1 MAGEPGWFGVGG
13 IRVSEPGT
21 LEQERR
27 VLTAPL
33 LRRESI
39 GHSYHLLS
47 FDVPGGSLVRPGQ
60 FTMIRGA
67 EWGDAPLLPRP
78 MSYLSGGATP
88 SILVKVHGEGTIRM
102 GRAEPGEP
110 FTLLGPLGNGWRAP
124 DRHRRQLLVAGGV
137 GIAPIFFLLKELVEA
152 GARPVLLYG
161 GRSNRDLP
169 LADDVADLCEVE
181 LVTDDGSRG
190 ACGRVTDLL
199 DRHLSGSLEVFTCGP
214 DPMMAEVARK
224 CRTAEVPCEVSLES
238 PMACGYGV
246 CLGCAVP
253 AASGGY
259 LYACA
264 VGPCMDANR
273 IDWDRP
279 RTDHATDRKVT
290 EA

>member
-1 MAGEPGWFGVGG
+1 V
-13 IRVSEPGT
+13 
-21 LEQERR
+21 
-27 VLTAPL
+27 
-33 LRRESI
+33 
-39 GHSYHLLS
+39 
-47 FDVPGGSLVRPGQ
+47 
-60 FTMIRGA
+60 
-67 EWGDAPLLPRP
+67 
-78 MSYLSGGATP
+78 
-88 SILVKVHGEGTIRM
+88 
-102 GRAEPGEP
+102 
-110 FTLLGPLGNGWRAP
+110 
-124 DRHRRQLLVAGGV
+124 LVAGGV

-152 GARPVLLYG
+152 GARPILLYG

-199 DRHLSGSLEVFTCGP
+199 DRHLSGSFEVFTCGP

-224 CRTAEVPCEVSLES
+224 CRAAEVPCEVSLES

-253 AASGGY
+253 AAAGGY

-264 VGPCMDANR
+264 AGPCMDANH

-279 RTDHATDRKVT
+279 RTVHATDRKVT
-290 EA
+290 ET